1 MFHIVK
7 TRRKMMNKNVRIAKE
22 LVKLAKELNAVAST
36 YNEEQIKLLE
46 DHGFKKVD
54 DKTYELNLTEFT
66 LKTIDNSRAGIKRV
80 KVPIDVTTEG
90 SMMIEGQNFID
101 EAKEIIKILEDFGYK
116 EM

>member
-1 MFHIVK
+1 
-7 TRRKMMNKNVRIAKE
+7 MNKNVRIAKE

-90 SMMIEGQNFID
+90 RMMIEGQNFID